1 MNRIVV
7 ALMMI
12 SAATTAYAEGAAT
25 FKAKCAMCHGQ
36 EGQGGAVYKKSI
48 RGEKEAEVLKIVKE
62 GKGKMKPVNIPDD
75 DAQAVAKFVA
85 GLKK

>member
-7 ALMMI
+7 ALLMI
-12 SAATTAYAEGAAT
+12 AAATTAYADGAAT

-36 EGQGGAVYKKSI
+36 DGQGGAMYKKSI
-48 RGEKEAEVLKIVKE
+48 QGEKEAEVLKMIKE
-62 GKGKMKPVNIPDD
+62 GKGKMKPVQISDD